1 MTTVTS
7 VLDVYNLALTR
18 LGHEP
23 MASETESGKSG
34 DRCRLHYP
42 VMRDVT
48 LAAHPW
54 NFAIRRA
61 ELAALNYTPA
71 YEFDY
76 AFALP
81 TDPYCLRVVRTEWEA
96 NGFSSA
102 AIYGFP
108 GMNGLYP
115 QTVPWRIETVMVPTE
130 SGVTP
135 VRSLLCNEATCK
147 IEYIARVEDVAQYSP
162 LFVDCLAARLAA
174 EISMSLTDNQNA
186 TQTMMNLYQMKL
198 TEARIMD
205 GYEGTPRDVIN
216 TDGWLIART

>member
-1 MTTVTS
+1 MLDTV
-7 VLDVYNLALTR
+7 
-18 LGHEP
+18 
-23 MASETESGKSG
+23 
-34 DRCRLHYP
+34 
-42 VMRDVT
+42 

-54 NFAIRRA
+54 NFATRRA
-61 ELAALNYTPA
+61 ELSSLVYTPA

-81 TDPYCLRVVRTEWEA
+81 TDPYCLRVLRTEWEA

-108 GMNGLYP
+108 GMHGLYP
-115 QTVPWRIETVMVPTE
+115 QTIPWRIETVKINDTL
-130 SGVTP
+130 
-135 VRSLLCNEATCK
+135 VRALLCNESTCK
-147 IEYIARVEDVAQYSP
+147 IEFIARVDDVAQFSP

-205 GYEGTPRDVIN
+205 GFEGTPRDVIN